1 LDLRKTG
8 LAGLVVALF
17 VSFGAIT
24 AATPSRVSATP
35 DECPTKTPDAT
46 STPMSTATPTKTPEP
61 TNTATPTPTSTP
73 HEVYTNF
80 NTASGILTMTTP
92 EATCTPTPDGTPE
105 EDDVM
110 DVIVITPPNTGDAG
124 LIGSFD
130 SNTSLFVIAAAVA
143 MALAGFASL
152 RFARR

>member
-1 LDLRKTG
+1 LDLRKIG

-35 DECPTKTPDAT
+35 DECPTKTPEAT
-46 STPMSTATPTKTPEP
+46 STATPTKTPEP
-61 TNTATPTPTSTP
+61 TNTPTPTPTSTV
-73 HEVYTNF
+73 ETYMNF
-80 NTASGILTMTTP
+80 NTATGITTMTTP

-110 DVIVITPPNTGDAG
+110 DVIVITPPNTGSAG
-124 LIGSFD
+124 LVRSFD
-130 SNTSLFVIAAAVA
+130 SNTLLFVTAAAVA

-152 RFARR
+152 RIARR